1 MIENAVILGII
12 VFALVWVIRRFA
24 WDVNGLKAMWLT
36 MGVSLAIALADWA
49 LAAGWQQIEL
59 CQLGGFISD
68 PGGFIGCLIQMIRTV
83 VEAAGVIFVSAEV
96 IYKVLRLK
104 IASELV

>member
-49 LAAGWQQIEL
+49 LAAGWREIVV
-59 CQLGGFISD
+59 CQFVLEPSAFLS
-68 PGGFIGCLIQMIRTV
+68 CLVQMARTV
-83 VEAAGVIFVSAEV
+83 VETAGVIFVSAQV